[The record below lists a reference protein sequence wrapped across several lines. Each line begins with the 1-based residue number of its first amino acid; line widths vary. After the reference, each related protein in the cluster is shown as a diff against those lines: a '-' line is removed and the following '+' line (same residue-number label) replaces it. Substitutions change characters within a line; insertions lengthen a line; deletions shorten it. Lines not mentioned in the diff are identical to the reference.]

1 MNADKRRW
9 LTACLFCAMAM
20 PLWAADAVVMKA
32 MRDELARSME
42 RLKEA
47 QLDTP
52 YFIAYRV
59 RERQTQF
66 AAATLGSLLQSNA
79 SHSRWFAVEV
89 RVGSAALDNTNFLSA
104 GFQPF
109 VGAVQLPLDSDYQ
122 EMRRNMWLSTDA
134 AFKQAVE
141 NLARKRSAL
150 QNRNR
155 TEDLPDFS
163 PRKPATGADDRG
175 TVTAPRAEMERLAR
189 ELSAVFRN
197 QPAVYNS
204 QVSTGM
210 VNTTDY
216 YVNSEGSWFTRTV
229 PQVVV
234 NGEAGTQ
241 AEDGLPLED
250 YYAIYARDWKSLP
263 PREELLARTREL
275 GDRVVRLRDAP
286 LLERYNGPV
295 LFEAQAAAEIFGQAF
310 APRLLAARRPFSD
323 NPNVERAVA
332 SVESPFLD
340 KLGSRVLPDFLSVS
354 DDPTATLREGTLL
367 YGGYQIDDDGIPA
380 AARVLVENGE
390 LKTLLATRVPIRGL
404 AEGSGNRRGP
414 AAMPSNVIVTASKG
428 LEEKELRAEFL
439 KLVAKRGREFGVVVR
454 RVGNPAFRFQR
465 ELLASLEAGNRGEDR
480 VEPAILAYK
489 LYPDGRE
496 ELIRN
501 AQLAGVSAA
510 AFRDIV
516 AVSQTASV
524 YTAPFNSRGAGFSLS
539 GGTTPNDVSVPL
551 VSWVVPSLVLDDVT
565 VRKPGGEIP
574 KPPIVPRP

>member
-1 MNADKRRW
+1 MNRHGLW
-9 LTACLFCAMAM
+9 LLAILCAV
-20 PLWAADAVVMKA
+20 PLWAADDVVMKA
-32 MRDELARSME
+32 MRDELARSVE
-42 RLKEA
+42 RLKDA

-66 AAATLGSLLQSNA
+66 SAATLGSLLQSNR

-89 RVGSAALDNTNFLSA
+89 RVGTAALDNTNFVSS

-109 VGAVQLPLDSDYQ
+109 VGTVQLPLDSDYQ
-122 EMRRNMWLSTDA
+122 ELRRNMWLSTDA

-163 PRKPATGADDRG
+163 PRKPATGTDERPAA
-175 TVTAPRAEMERLAR
+175 TVPLVEMERLVR
-189 ELSAVFRN
+189 DLSAVFRN
-197 QPAVYNS
+197 QPGVDNS
-204 QVSTGM
+204 QVSAGII
-210 VNTTDY
+210 NATDY
-216 YVNSEGSWFTRTV
+216 YVNSEGSSFTRTV

-241 AEDGLPLED
+241 AADGMPLED
-250 YYAIYARDWKSLP
+250 YYVFYARDWKSLP
-263 PREELLARTREL
+263 SRDALLAQTHEL
-275 GDRVVRLRDAP
+275 TDRLARLRDASP
-286 LLERYNGPV
+286 LERYNGPV
-295 LFEAQAAAEIFGQAF
+295 LFEAQAAAEIFAQAF

-332 SVESPFLD
+332 AVESPFLD
-340 KLGSRVLPDFLSVS
+340 KLGSRVLPDSLSVT
-354 DDPTATLREGTLL
+354 DDPTATLRDGAVLF
-367 YGGYQIDDDGIPA
+367 GGYQLDDDGIRA
-380 AARVLVENGE
+380 ERKTLVENGE
-390 LKTLLATRVPIRGL
+390 LKTLLATRVPVRGI
-404 AEGSGNRRGP
+404 AEGSGNRRGSS
-414 AAMPSNVIVTASKG
+414 AMPSNLIVTAAKG
-428 LEEKELRAEFL
+428 LDEKELRAEFL

-465 ELLASLEAGNRGEDR
+465 ELMATLEAGNRGEDR
-480 VEPAILAYK
+480 VEPAILAFK
-489 LYPDGRE
+489 IYPDGRE

-516 AVSQTASV
+516 AVSQTAPV
-524 YTAPFNSRGAGFSLS
+524 YTAPFSSRGVGFSVV

-551 VSWVVPSLVLDDVT
+551 VSWVVPSMILDDVT
-565 VRKPGGEIP
+565 VRKPAGEIP
-574 KPPIVPRP
+574 KPPLVPRP

>member
-1 MNADKRRW
+1 MR
-9 LTACLFCAMAM
+9 
-20 PLWAADAVVMKA
+20 A

-42 RLKEA
+42 QLKEA
-47 QLDTP
+47 KLDTP

-66 AAATLGSLLQSNA
+66 ASATLGSLLQSNS

-89 RVGSAALDNTNFLSA
+89 RVGSAAMDNTNFVSG

-109 VGAVQLPLDSDYQ
+109 TGSVQLPLDSNYE
-122 EMRRNMWLSTDA
+122 EMRRDMWLATDA
-134 AFKQAVE
+134 AYKQAVE

-163 PRKPATGADDRG
+163 SRKPATGTDERPSASI
-175 TVTAPRAEMERLAR
+175 PRAEMERLVR

-197 QPAVYNS
+197 EPAVHNS
-204 QVSTGM
+204 QVSGGIL
-210 VNTTDY
+210 NTTDY

-229 PQVVV
+229 PQVVL

-241 AEDGLPLED
+241 AADGLPLED
-250 YYAIYARDWKSLP
+250 YYVVYARDWKSLP
-263 PREELLARTREL
+263 PREDLLARTRQLTERL
-275 GDRVVRLRDAP
+275 ARLREAP

-323 NPNVERAVA
+323 NPNLERAVA
-332 SVESPFLD
+332 TVESPFLD

-354 DDPTATLREGTLL
+354 DDPIATLRNGAPLF
-367 YGGYQIDDDGIPA
+367 GGYQQDDDGIPA
-380 AARVLVENGE
+380 APKTLIENGE
-390 LKTLLATRVPIRGL
+390 LKTLLTTRVPVRGIS
-404 AEGSGNRRGP
+404 ESSGNRRGP
-414 AAMPSNVIVTASKG
+414 SAMPSNLIVTTTKG

-465 ELLASLEAGNRGEDR
+465 DLMASLEAGNRGEDR
-480 VEPAILAYK
+480 VEPAILAFK
-489 LYPDGRE
+489 VYPDGRE

-516 AVSQTASV
+516 AVSQTAPV
-524 YTAPFNSRGAGFSLS
+524 YNAPFNSRGAGFSLS
-539 GGTTPNDVSVPL
+539 GGTTPNDVTVPL
-551 VSWVVPSLVLDDVT
+551 VSWVVPSMVLDDVT
-565 VRKPGGEIP
+565 VRKPAGEIP
-574 KPPIVPRP
+574 KPPIASKP

>member
-1 MNADKRRW
+1 
-9 LTACLFCAMAM
+9 
-20 PLWAADAVVMKA
+20 MKA

-42 RLKEA
+42 RLKDAKLE
-47 QLDTP
+47 TP

-66 AAATLGSLLQSNA
+66 AAATLGSLLQSNS
-79 SHSRWFAVEV
+79 SHSRWFAVEI
-89 RVGSAALDNTNFLSA
+89 RVGSAALDNTNFVSA

-109 VGAVQLPLDSDYQ
+109 TGTVQLPLDSDYR
-122 EMRRNMWLSTDA
+122 EMRRNMWLATDA
-134 AFKQAVE
+134 AYKQAVE

-163 PRKPATGADDRG
+163 PRKPATGVDDRPA
-175 TVTAPRAEMERLAR
+175 VVVPRVEMERLVR

-197 QPAVYNS
+197 QPAVHSS
-204 QVSTGM
+204 QVSSGM
-210 VNTTDY
+210 VNTSDY

-241 AEDGLPLED
+241 AADGLPLED
-250 YYAIYARDWKSLP
+250 YYAVYARDWKSLP
-263 PREELLARTREL
+263 AQEELLGRTREL
-275 GDRVVRLRDAP
+275 GERLARLQEAP

-295 LFEAQAAAEIFGQAF
+295 LFEEQAAAEIFGQAF

-323 NPNVERAVA
+323 NANMERAVA

-340 KLGSRVLPDFLSVS
+340 KLGSRVLPDFLTVS
-354 DDPTATLREGTLL
+354 DDPTATLRNGTLL
-367 YGGYQIDDDGIPA
+367 FGSYKLDDDGVPSGPKT
-380 AARVLVENGE
+380 LVENGE
-390 LKTLLATRVPIRGL
+390 LKTMLATRVPVRGI
-404 AEGSGNRRGP
+404 AEGFGNRRGSS
-414 AAMPSNVIVTASKG
+414 AMPSNLIVTTAKG

-454 RVGNPAFRFQR
+454 RVGNPAFRYQR
-465 ELLASLEAGNRGEDR
+465 DLLASLEAGNRGEDR
-480 VEPAILAYK
+480 VEPAILAFK

-501 AQLAGVSAA
+501 AQLAGISAA

-516 AVSQTASV
+516 AVSQTAPV
-524 YTAPFNSRGAGFSLS
+524 YTAPFNSRGAGFSLA

-551 VSWVVPSLVLDDVT
+551 VSWVVPSMVLDDVT
-565 VRKPGGEIP
+565 VRKPAGEIP
-574 KPPIVPRP
+574 KPPIASRP